1 MTHNPLYD
9 RFVDQGDNRIQGYIA
24 YGLYKNAKREW
35 IVNFKNAN
43 SRDPTVD
50 EIATYV
56 SAFTEQTIATY
67 ETQASGVLVEFADGA
82 IADAKSNIVE
92 TALRGSFWGSVFQ
105 SIAANMIYTAI
116 LLAVVVV
123 LALVGVDVLG
133 IYEKIAGK

>member
-1 MTHNPLYD
+1 M
-9 RFVDQGDNRIQGYIA
+9 
-24 YGLYKNAKREW
+24 
-35 IVNFKNAN
+35 NFKNAN

-92 TALRGSFWGSVFQ
+92 TALRGSFWGSVYQ

-133 IYEKIAGK
+133 IYEKITGK